1 MLVICAQNIAAFL
14 RTFATAN
21 VHCKNLPAG
30 SGTKVRVQRNKD
42 TKKEKEGKKR
52 EGGTAVK

>member
-30 SGTKVRVQRNKD
+30 SGTKVHKD